1 MIRRFLTVLAPIVL
15 AAAALTACGGTPPKP
30 ELTDPKAIIVATA
43 EQASAAQGVHVD
55 ASADGS
61 IVLDLFGTGGGGPVD
76 LRGTT
81 ASVDL
86 DLAGGDLRAIFA
98 IGSIVRGE
106 LRTVDGRS
114 YLRTT
119 LTGAQY
125 QRQDGAP
132 VLEPGAIPGALQ
144 ALVDA
149 LERPGVEPVK
159 EADVECGSGTC
170 YRVTLDLDAATLR
183 DLGGADVPLD
193 LLSDADVSLALLVSK
208 ATYDLASID
217 AVLTGADGTQLTVVL
232 IFTKWGEAVQVEAP
246 APDEVAGG

>member
-1 MIRRFLTVLAPIVL
+1 MMRRLAALLPFVLPAVVLA
-15 AAAALTACGGTPPKP
+15 ACGGTPPKP
-30 ELTDPKAIIVATA
+30 ELTDPRAILVAAA
-43 EQASAAQGVHVD
+43 EQAAAAQGVHVD

-76 LRGTT
+76 LRGST

-86 DLAGGDLRAIFA
+86 DLASGDVRAIFA
-98 IGSIVRGE
+98 IGSVVRGE
-106 LRTVDGRS
+106 LRTVEGTS

-125 QRQDGAP
+125 QRQEGAP
-132 VLEPGAIPGALQ
+132 ILTPGAVPEALQ

-149 LERPGVEPVK
+149 LERPGVTPVK

-170 YRVTLDLDAATLR
+170 YRVTVDLAADALGDPAAGDLP
-183 DLGGADVPLD
+183 LGGLADGD
-193 LLSDADVSLALLVSK
+193 LSLAVLVSK

-217 AVLTGADGTQLTVVL
+217 AVLTGPDGTDLTIAL
-232 IFTKWGEAVQVEAP
+232 IFTKWGETVSVEAP
-246 APDEVAGG
+246 APDEIAGGA